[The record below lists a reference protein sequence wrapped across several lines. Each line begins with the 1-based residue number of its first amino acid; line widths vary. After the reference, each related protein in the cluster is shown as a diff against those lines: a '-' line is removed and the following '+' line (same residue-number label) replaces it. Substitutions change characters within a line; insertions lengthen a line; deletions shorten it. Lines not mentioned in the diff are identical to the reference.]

1 MNSTGILSPR
11 NTRLRPAGAGLR
23 RGRQSQTLA
32 VRGQSTNEA
41 LLLLLIIVTVILGG
55 ERDQRSENG
64 GQISDIRSQNRRL
77 RGDLEVGYLVALI
90 RARLSGW
97 LSLQTGMINYP
108 VPANEVDRL
117 RALRSYKILDT
128 KPEEHFDELT
138 GLAALICDVP
148 ISLISLIDSNR
159 QWFKSRFGLD
169 LQETPRAQAFC
180 THAIMQPEMFV
191 VPDAAKDERFAQ
203 NPLVTGDLHVRFYAG
218 APLASRDGHLLGTLC
233 VIDHQPHTLTDA
245 QRKGLEIL
253 SHLVI
258 ANIELRRDLEEL
270 KDALA
275 VREADEGPSG
285 EAAVGLDEII
295 SRLHAVISDLQA
307 VREGKRPGR

>member
-1 MNSTGILSPR
+1 
-11 NTRLRPAGAGLR
+11 
-23 RGRQSQTLA
+23 
-32 VRGQSTNEA
+32 
-41 LLLLLIIVTVILGG
+41 
-55 ERDQRSENG
+55 
-64 GQISDIRSQNRRL
+64 
-77 RGDLEVGYLVALI
+77 LEVGYLVALI

-138 GLAALICDVP
+138 RLAALICDVP